1 MADEAF
7 RLGLQDLGYIEGQNV
22 VIEWRSAMGHYD
34 RLAGLAQE
42 LVRLNVDV
50 LVTVGAPWV
59 HQFVQTHTRIPIV
72 LAHVADPVM
81 SGLVANLARPGG
93 NITGLSLPS
102 HELEEKQLELLKEVV
117 PKLARV
123 ALLFN
128 PDNPASEPHLRE
140 LQNAARTLSLEVG
153 LVAFR
158 GAAELDSVLTR
169 IRESH
174 AGALLL
180 TGEPMILTN
189 QMRLLDLARRARLP
203 TVAEFRDQAELG
215 SLITYGPNMNDM
227 FRRAATF
234 VDRILKGARPSDLPM
249 EQPMR
254 FELMVNLATAR
265 ALGLTV
271 PQAVLMRADRVIQ

>member
-1 MADEAF
+1 
-7 RLGLQDLGYIEGQNV
+7 
-22 VIEWRSAMGHYD
+22 
-34 RLAGLAQE
+34 
-42 LVRLNVDV
+42 
-50 LVTVGAPWV
+50 
-59 HQFVQTHTRIPIV
+59 
-72 LAHVADPVM
+72 M

-93 NITGLSLPS
+93 NITGLSLPA
-102 HELEEKQLELLKEVV
+102 HELEGKQLELLKEVV
-117 PKLARV
+117 PRLTRV

-128 PDNPASEPHLRE
+128 PDNPAGDRHLRE
-140 LQNAARTLSLEVG
+140 LQNAARTLLLEVE

-158 GAAELDSVLTR
+158 GADDLDRVFSRV
-169 IRESH
+169 RESRSS
-174 AGALLL
+174 ALLL

-189 QMRLLDLARRARLP
+189 QVRLLDLARRARLP

-234 VDRILKGARPSDLPM
+234 VDRILKGARPGDLPM